1 MSLKATPFPSVP
13 EETARVARAAF
24 PKGAPWIDLR
34 DELGPLYE
42 DADFAS
48 LFPADGQPAEA
59 PGRLILVIIFQF
71 AEGLSDRQAA
81 DAVRRC
87 IDWKY
92 ALSLSLEDE
101 GFDESVLAEFRQ
113 RLIDGQAE
121 ALILDKLLK
130 LCRERKWIKARG
142 RQRTDSTHVLA
153 AIRSLNHLEHVGRT
167 FQHALNTVAA
177 MEPDWMRARL
187 QDEWSEWPERYERR
201 LDEYR
206 LPKGESARTQMAVQI
221 GLDGHALLDA
231 LEADP
236 DLAYLRN
243 APAIKTLRRVWLQQ
257 YYTDSTGTKWRIEK
271 DHGRPPGAA
280 RIISPHD
287 VEARYSIKR
296 EMSWEGYKVH
306 LTETCDEDL
315 PHLITQ
321 VTTTPATTP
330 DNVALPEIQQDLA
343 ARDLLPDEQLVD
355 AGYIEAGTLVES
367 ERHGVKLCGPARPD
381 TSWQGRAGSGF
392 AAADFHY
399 DFARRVATCP
409 AGRTSCSWQERPDR
423 YGGKEI
429 QIKFA
434 TRDCKPCPQRA
445 QCTQT
450 ACGRRLLTIQPEA
463 EFRALQQARR
473 QEVEPGFKKR
483 YAARAGVEG
492 TLSQAVRRSDLR
504 RARYVGQA
512 KTHLQNVCTAVALN
526 LVRLWNW
533 LAETPLATTRRSAF
547 AKCCQPKVVPA

>member
-1 MSLKATPFPSVP
+1 MSLKATPVPPVP

-24 PKGAPWIDLR
+24 PKGTTWMSLR

-42 DADFAS
+42 DADFAA
-48 LFPADGQPAEA
+48 LFPADGRPAEA
-59 PGRLILVIIFQF
+59 PWRMVLVIIFQF
-71 AEGLSDRQAA
+71 AESLSDSQAA
-81 DAVRRC
+81 DAVRSR

-92 ALSLSLEDE
+92 ALSLPLENQ
-101 GFDESVLAEFRQ
+101 GFDDSILTDFRK

-121 ALILDKLLK
+121 AMLLDKLLK
-130 LCRERKWIKARG
+130 LCSERKWLKVRG

-153 AIRSLNHLEHVGRT
+153 AIRSLNHLENVGRT

-177 MEPDWMRARL
+177 LEEDWMRARL
-187 QDEWSEWPERYERR
+187 EAEWCDWPQRYERR
-201 LDEYR
+201 LDQYR
-206 LPKGESARTQMAVQI
+206 LPKEKSARSRLAVQI

-231 LEADP
+231 LESNPA
-236 DLAYLRN
+236 LAYLRN
-243 APAIKTLRRVWLQQ
+243 APAITTLRRVWLQQ
-257 YYTDSTGTKWRIEK
+257 YYTDFTGTQWRTEET
-271 DHGRPPGAA
+271 HGLAPSAV

-287 VEARYSIKR
+287 VEARYCAKR
-296 EMSWEGYKVH
+296 EMNWEGYKVH
-306 LTETCDEDL
+306 LTESCDEDL

-330 DNVALPEIQQDLA
+330 DHVALPEIQQDLA
-343 ARDLLPDEQLVD
+343 AHDRLPDEQLVD
-355 AGYIEAGTLVES
+355 AGYVESDTLVES
-367 ERHGVKLCGPARPD
+367 QRHQIKLCGPARAD

-399 DFARRVATCP
+399 DFAKCVATCP
-409 AGRTSCSWQERPDR
+409 AGRTSSSWQERFTR

-434 TRDCKPCPQRA
+434 TRDCQPCQQRA

-450 ACGRRLLTIQPEA
+450 KCKRRLLTIQLEA
-463 EFRALQQARR
+463 EFLALQEARR
-473 QEVEPGFKKR
+473 QEAEPGFKKR
-483 YAARAGVEG
+483 YAARAGIEG
-492 TLSQAVRRSDLR
+492 TLSQGVRRSDLR
-504 RARYVGQA
+504 HARYVGQS

-533 LAETPLATTRRSAF
+533 LKETPLATTRCSAF
-547 AKCCQPKVVPA
+547 AKCCQPKAVPV

>member
-1 MSLKATPFPSVP
+1 MSLKATPFPPVP

-24 PKGAPWIDLR
+24 PKGTAWITLR

-42 DADFAS
+42 DADFAA
-48 LFPADGQPAEA
+48 LFPPDGRPAEA
-59 PGRLILVIIFQF
+59 PGRLALVICFQF
-71 AEGLSDRQAA
+71 AEGLTDRQTA
-81 DAVRRC
+81 DAVRSR

-92 ALSLSLEDE
+92 ALSLPLEDE
-101 GFDESVLAEFRQ
+101 GFDDSILTDFRD
-113 RLIDGQAE
+113 RLIEGQAE
-121 ALILDKLLK
+121 ALLLDKALK
-130 LCRERKWIKARG
+130 LCKERKLIKTRG
-142 RQRTDSTHVLA
+142 RQRTDSTHVMA
-153 AIRSLNHLEHVGRT
+153 AIRSLNHLENVGRT

-177 MEPDWMRARL
+177 VEPDWMRAQL
-187 QDEWSEWPERYERR
+187 QDEWSEWPKRYERR

-206 LPKGESARTQMAVQI
+206 LPKGQSARTEMAVQI

-236 DLAYLRN
+236 DLTYLRN
-243 APAIKTLRRVWLQQ
+243 APAIRTLRRVWLQQ
-257 YYTDSTGTKWRIEK
+257 YYTDSTGTKWRTAETY
-271 DHGRPPGAA
+271 GMPPSAV

-287 VEARYSIKR
+287 VEAHYSTKR

-321 VTTTPATTP
+321 VTTTPSTTP
-330 DNVALPEIQQDLA
+330 DNVALPKIQKDLA

-355 AGYIEAGTLVES
+355 AGYVESDTLVES
-367 ERHGVKLCGPARPD
+367 QHHGIKLCGPARPD
-381 TSWQGRAGSGF
+381 TSKQGRASLGF

-399 DFARRVATCP
+399 DFAKCVATCP
-409 AGRTSCSWQERPDR
+409 AGRTSSSWQVRPSQ

-434 TRDCKPCPQRA
+434 TRDCKPCPQRPK
-445 QCTQT
+445 CTET
-450 ACGRRLLTIQPEA
+450 KCGRRLLTIQREA
-463 EFRALQQARR
+463 EFLALQEARR
-473 QEVEPGFKKR
+473 QQAEPGFKKR
-483 YAARAGVEG
+483 YDTRAGIEG
-492 TLSQAVRRSDLR
+492 TLSQGVRRCGLR
-504 RARYVGQA
+504 KARYIGQA

-533 LAETPLATTRRSAF
+533 FTETPLATTRRSAF
-547 AKCCQPKVVPA
+547 AECCQPKAVPA

>member
-13 EETARVARAAF
+13 PETARVARAAF
-24 PKGAPWIDLR
+24 PKGSPWIDLR

-42 DADFAS
+42 DADFVA

-92 ALSLSLEDE
+92 ALSLSLDDE

-121 ALILDKLLK
+121 TLILDKLLK

-142 RQRTDSTHVLA
+142 RQRTDSTQVLA
-153 AIRSLNHLEHVGRT
+153 AIRSLNHLENVGRT
-167 FQHALNTVAA
+167 FQHALNTVAVV
-177 MEPDWMRARL
+177 EPDWIRRRL
-187 QDEWSEWPERYERR
+187 QEEWSEWPQRYERR

-206 LPKGESARTQMAVQI
+206 LPKGQSARTEMAIQI
-221 GLDGHALLDA
+221 GHDGHALLDA
-231 LEADP
+231 LESDP
-236 DLAYLRN
+236 ELAYLRN
-243 APAIKTLRRVWLQQ
+243 APAITTLRRVWLQQ
-257 YYTDSTGTKWRIEK
+257 YYTDSSGTQWRTEK
-271 DHGRPPGAA
+271 EHGLAPSAV

-287 VEARYSIKR
+287 VEAHYSTKR

-306 LTETCDEDL
+306 LTESCDQDL

-355 AGYIEAGTLVES
+355 AGYVESDTLVES
-367 ERHGVKLCGPARPD
+367 QRHAIKLCGPARPD
-381 TSWQGRAGSGF
+381 TSKQGRAGLGF

-399 DFARRVATCP
+399 DFAKCVATCP
-409 AGRTSCSWQERPDR
+409 AGRTSSSWQLRPNQ

-434 TRDCKPCPQRA
+434 TRDCQPCPQRA

-450 ACGRRLLTIQPEA
+450 QCNRRFLTIQPEA
-463 EFRALQQARR
+463 EFRALQEARR
-473 QEVEPGFKKR
+473 QQAEPGFKER
-483 YAARAGVEG
+483 YKWRAGIEG
-492 TLSQAVRRSDLR
+492 TLSQGVRRCGLR
-504 RARYVGQA
+504 KARYIGQA

-533 LAETPLATTRRSAF
+533 LAETPLATTRSSAF
-547 AKCCQPKVVPA
+547 AKCCQPKAATV